1 MPWFLIFFGHFL
13 LQVHKKH
20 GRKSKKQS
28 VRSQPKAA
36 APTTQK
42 RTYSHTRTRQ
52 QKISLIVAIILG
64 IILLPLTLAVIAGFC
79 AGWALQSCKDRAIQ
93 RELRKAYLETK
104 RQREAEEAAAST
116 SGMIV
121 MEWSAK
127 CHKQPGRHKWLA
139 SVATL
144 ITVTASAYL
153 CLHDYFDKAQ
163 SWSMRSLPSTGA
175 CSKYLT
181 PDKREVHPTFHEFGS
196 AVLQL

>member
-1 MPWFLIFFGHFL
+1 MVEQTQRKNTRHWLCTVNNILRVAWSRTRLQQPGLELLSRRNEENVSWHQSIFYSDPFQHCLDVMAPYIFWSFL
-13 LQVHKKH
+13 LQVQKKH

-121 MEWSAK
+121 ME
-127 CHKQPGRHKWLA
+127 
-139 SVATL
+139 
-144 ITVTASAYL
+144 
-153 CLHDYFDKAQ
+153 
-163 SWSMRSLPSTGA
+163 
-175 CSKYLT
+175 
-181 PDKREVHPTFHEFGS
+181 
-196 AVLQL
+196 